1 MRLISLCDV
10 CQQQREESCCYQ
22 HDGFGDLHCLNII
35 RKYLEVRKYHQAPAK
50 LEASNCYLPS
60 GRNNAHRNLPLS
72 GPLSTTDI
80 FHTRNKKKKFSIF
93 FQEFDSIF
101 ILSCLKSDN
110 FEFEFDFNNRHF
122 TLLTV
127 SV

>member
-1 MRLISLCDV
+1 MKNAEKVTLWPHNKHIIIYLRHRKSYIIVLRLISLCDV

-50 LEASNCYLPS
+50 LEASNWYLPS

-93 FQEFDSIF
+93 FLEFD
-101 ILSCLKSDN
+101 
-110 FEFEFDFNNRHF
+110 
-122 TLLTV
+122 
-127 SV
+127 